1 MVAGV
6 MPGDMLIRI
15 GDVPTLGAS
24 WGTIYEALG
33 GKPGE
38 HKQIVL
44 ERNGKQFSVT
54 AKVVAF

>member
-1 MVAGV
+1 MRGN
-6 MPGDMLIRI
+6 DRFRRI